1 MSFSTSYE
9 GKFFFSSGRRLT
21 SCALVTGFQTCALP
35 ICQRCSAARLLF
47 VQDDI
52 ADRVENMLFGAM
64 DELVLGDPGRLA
76 TDIRPVI
83 DQAAQQRL
91 LDHLERF
98 SDQVAHRLAAPQEA
112 GWFVPPAA
120 IRLDDLSA
128 LPGEVFGP
136 VLHILRVSEEPT

>member
-1 MSFSTSYE
+1 MARMVDSP
-9 GKFFFSSGRRLT
+9 
-21 SCALVTGFQTCALP
+21 ALP
-35 ICQRCSAARLLF
+35 EQWGTDVVVSAVQAAGQRFSAAGVLF

-76 TDIRPVI
+76 TDIGPVI

-120 IRLDDLSA
+120 IRLDA
-128 LPGEVFGP
+128 L
-136 VLHILRVSEEPT
+136 